1 MLIIDIETPDLLTLN
16 KKAGGTYQ
24 LQSAYAHLVGRDGQP
39 ERYPREIK
47 IFPSR
52 DPAGNPVGYAPGQ
65 YRLSP
70 RSFTVNNGRL
80 ELGFASLDPIKK
92 S

>member
-1 MLIIDIETPDLLTLN
+1 MLIIDIETSELQTLN

-24 LQSAYAHLVGRDGQP
+24 LQLAYAHLVGRDGQP

-52 DPAGNPVGYAPGQ
+52 APSGNPVAYPPGQ

-70 RSFTVNNGRL
+70 RSFSVNNGRL
-80 ELGFASLDPIKK
+80 ELGFASLDPVKK
-92 S
+92 